1 MSERTRQLKIGIFV
15 LVAVVIAA
23 AGLLALGVRRG
34 LEKTLRFETYFR
46 GSVSGLLV
54 GSPVT
59 LKGVRVGAVTAIGFS
74 WIEYPGG
81 RPACVIVHFSVKE
94 SLRPSGPE
102 SADLDAAI
110 ADGLRAII
118 ETEGFTGVAHL
129 ALEYVEAEKNPLLPH
144 TWKPR
149 TPVIPSAPS
158 QLSQLFSSASTTLN
172 QLERVDVARLVD
184 SVDRLLQTADKT
196 LQNLAQFDAKGLSRG
211 LNQTLASANSAA
223 LELGALARDTRRA
236 VADMHLDALGR
247 DADAL
252 VLAAG
257 ETNGKIDRLVDRFSA
272 VDVRQVNETIA
283 SARRAAQHLD
293 DAAEE
298 LRRYP
303 AGFLF
308 GEAPPRIRG
317 LDEEKR

>member
-15 LVAVVIAA
+15 LAALGIAA
-23 AGLLALGVRRG
+23 ALLFALGIRRG
-34 LEKTLRFETYFR
+34 LEKTLAFETYFPR
-46 GSVSGLLV
+46 SVSGLLV

-59 LKGVRVGAVTAIGFS
+59 LKGVRVGEVTAIGFS

-81 RPACVIVHFSVKE
+81 RPVSVIVHFSVKE
-94 SLRPSGPE
+94 SLRPAGSAD
-102 SADLDAAI
+102 SADLDAAV
-110 ADGLRAII
+110 AGGLRAII

-129 ALEYVEAEKNPLLPH
+129 ALEDVEPEKNPPLRY

-172 QLERVDVARLVD
+172 QLEKVDVDRLVN

-196 LQNLAQFDAKGLSRG
+196 LQNLTQFDAKGVSRG
-211 LNQTLASANSAA
+211 LNQTLASASSAA
-223 LELGALARDTRRA
+223 LELRALASDTRRA

-257 ETNGKIDRLVDRFSA
+257 ETNAKLDRLVDRFSA

-298 LRRYP
+298 LKRYP

-308 GEAPPRIRG
+308 GDAPPRVHA
-317 LDEEKR
+317 LDEER